1 MKYLHIMNNDKKFI
15 PDYIKSI
22 EIHFEFQEHEFII
35 FTQTNNKYYNKHD
48 NILLVDKKE
57 KYLYLEKLLYKAEK
71 IFLHNLFSR
80 NLIIILFFQPWL
92 LRKIK
97 WVLWGADLYNYKR
110 KKIKL
115 KHKLLEFMK
124 SKVIKNLEGIITYIK
139 GDYELAKKWYN
150 TQAYFYESISYL
162 SNIPSYNIDEKEL
175 NLRKKTKKHLFIQ
188 IGNSADSRNNHI
200 EVLDIINKF
209 NDKHNKNIKIICPL
223 SYGNEKYAKRVID
236 YGKSL
241 FGKHFVPLTKFMDL
255 KTYNK
260 LQSNIDIAIF
270 NHKRQQ
276 AMGNILTLLYL
287 GKKVYIRD
295 DITTWD
301 FMKKIDIKVFS
312 FNNYNNN
319 LLEKIDPEVA
329 KQNREKIDSR
339 FNIDLFIEEWT
350 NIFNS

>member
-15 PDYIKSI
+15 PNYIKTI
-22 EIHFEFQEHEFII
+22 ENNFKFQEHHFII
-35 FTQTNNKYYNKHD
+35 FSQNNNDYYKKHN
-48 NILLVDKKE
+48 NIYLIDKKK
-57 KYLYLEKLLYKAEK
+57 KYFNLEKKLYKAEK
-71 IFLHNLFSR
+71 IILHSLFNR
-80 NLIIILFFQPWL
+80 NVIMILFLQPWL
-92 LRKIK
+92 LKKSK
-97 WVLWGADLYNYKR
+97 WVLWGADLYNYRREK
-110 KKIKL
+110 KKI
-115 KHKLLEFMK
+115 KHKLLEFMRG
-124 SKVIKNLEGIITYIK
+124 KVIKNLEGVITYIK
-139 GDYELAKKWYN
+139 GDYELTQEWYN
-150 TQAYFYESISYL
+150 TKANYYESMMYL
-162 SNIPSYNIDEKEL
+162 SNSPSYNIDEKEL
-175 NLRKKTKKHLFIQ
+175 KVKIKEHTFIQ

-200 EVLDIINKF
+200 KILDVINKF
-209 NDKHNKNIKIICPL
+209 NNKYNRKIKIICPL

-241 FGKHFVPLTKFMDL
+241 FGKDFVPLTKFMDL